1 MCSKHIHT
9 YWNPQHHKGH
19 HNITQSY
26 MKHDKCK
33 QMSNFWQANGSFDF
47 HIFMNGI
54 YISLGY
60 TVAGFTSVQDSA
72 QHVLR
77 SSSFWET
84 APLVII
90 PAAFSL
96 TAQLECT
103 HWLPSHGQITSNH
116 LSPPWLAK
124 WELMPEFDCFSFL
137 YNPRF
142 NNMPPSGGPSSTLE
156 WDLAVQG
163 HPEQHIP
170 ARLWLSWHA
179 PLRSPWMVTF
189 CRLKR
194 YQKISR

>member
-1 MCSKHIHT
+1 
-9 YWNPQHHKGH
+9 
-19 HNITQSY
+19 
-26 MKHDKCK
+26 
-33 QMSNFWQANGSFDF
+33 MSNFWQANGSFDF

-142 NNMPPSGGPSSTLE
+142 NNMPPSGGALLHPRMGFSCPRASWATHSCTALSV
-156 WDLAVQG
+156 LA
-163 HPEQHIP
+163 H
-170 ARLWLSWHA
+170 
-179 PLRSPWMVTF
+179 SP
-189 CRLKR
+189 
-194 YQKISR
+194 